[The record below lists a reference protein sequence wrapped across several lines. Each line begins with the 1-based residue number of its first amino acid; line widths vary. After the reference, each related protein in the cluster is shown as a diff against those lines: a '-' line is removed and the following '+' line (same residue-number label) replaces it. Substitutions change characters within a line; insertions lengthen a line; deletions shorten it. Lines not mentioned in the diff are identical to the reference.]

1 LNVLRIEGASH
12 ELVNPDAKIL
22 FISKLG
28 SSLVGQTQTLRIIP
42 HSLAFESYQV
52 GWSVEKFQC
61 TYGLNEAFR
70 DTLDNGKLK
79 IVAVDE
85 QNQVRLVE
93 LRDHRFFM
101 ATLFMPQLSS
111 TADKPHP
118 LIVAYLKAIL

>member
-12 ELVNPDAKIL
+12 ELLHPDAKIL

-28 SSLVGQTQTLRIIP
+28 SSLVGQTQTLRIMP

-52 GWSVEKFQC
+52 RWGVEKFQC
-61 TYGLNEAFR
+61 GYGLDEAFR
-70 DTLDNGKLK
+70 DTLDNGRHK

-85 QNQVRLVE
+85 QNQVRIVE

-111 TADKPHP
+111 TAKKPHP
-118 LIVAYLKAIL
+118 LIVAYLKATL